1 MQKILLWSSW
11 TKIDKLYYCNQFWN
25 INTSY
30 FPAYF
35 PAPQLSFCFVSY
47 VGIKIIV
54 VNPKCT
60 KEVMRDGERTSN
72 LEPRINKEVVVE
84 PQINVVLQMIERV
97 MQSHKRAITLQ
108 QIDHGI
114 EKLVEKIGL
123 FEDTNKHGSAN
134 WFDVAGAHWESRHWF
149 SPRLTSLWHFC
160 GTMRK

>member
-1 MQKILLWSSW
+1 
-11 TKIDKLYYCNQFWN
+11 
-25 INTSY
+25 
-30 FPAYF
+30 
-35 PAPQLSFCFVSY
+35 
-47 VGIKIIV
+47 
-54 VNPKCT
+54 
-60 KEVMRDGERTSN
+60 MRDGERTSN

-134 WFDVAGAHWESRHWF
+134 
-149 SPRLTSLWHFC
+149 
-160 GTMRK
+160 